1 MKKLGITAVTKQLL
15 FSGYNNWGDS
25 MKFTG
30 KSRTFSTE
38 NDAQYETIGAF
49 WDEMAEKYGRANLRG
64 LGFNWTPDS
73 IDYVIGLIDGI
84 IDNPNIEL
92 DLPDDV
98 WVKVKG
104 KTDNLGQMYSEI
116 YKEGNLTFEIE
127 FFDDNGNCEVW
138 YTRI

>member
-1 MKKLGITAVTKQLL
+1 
-15 FSGYNNWGDS
+15 